1 MNYELECVEVVNNS
15 ITMIEA
21 ALSILPHPSFE
32 EIKGQKATLVILAIC
47 KYMWEKIW
55 YYINQEIYTRRACCH
70 EAS

>member
-21 ALSILPHPSFE
+21 ALSIVE
-32 EIKGQKATLVILAIC
+32 GMKMKVKRGQKATLVILAIC

-70 EAS
+70 EAT